1 MRAARTGTLGETA
14 ATEVTDASPGG
25 ERSTSG
31 RRSGHAASRLPVSV
45 VALSAATGVLLVAA
59 AYTAGRL
66 GPSGSPWADRAYWLG
81 QALILVPTTV
91 RLVGRRILT
100 SAETVALVVVLT
112 VAEYLV
118 LVCYS
123 PAEFTYPDELE
134 HWRSTVNLLQTGKPF
149 TVNYLLPISPHYPGL
164 EEVTSALV
172 SVTGLG
178 VFTSGLIVAGVAHL
192 LFVWLLYVLFRE
204 VGGSYRVAGVAVL
217 VYASNSLFESF
228 DSMFVYQTLALPF
241 LGLTLL
247 ATWRL
252 ARPGIEGRGGWLAL
266 TVVAIL
272 ATVITHHV
280 TSYVLVVT
288 LVGITLAALLTGHRQ
303 AAGWTAIPAFLSA
316 LAVTGWIILAAPG
329 TWSYLQPF
337 TAGILQGL
345 QAIFTG
351 EHVAAAP
358 ALTGPLGNKILAAAA
373 VLVISALLP
382 VGWWRVWRRHRN
394 QPLPVTMAI
403 GSVSWYA
410 VVILRFTVAD
420 GSELAGRSDTF
431 VFVPV
436 AYVAAL
442 AVGYL
447 AGAVVRRQ
455 ARVVAAAVLVVVL
468 LLLFDGLVNGWP
480 PYWERL
486 PGAYQVAGSER
497 SVEPETVAGAR
508 WALAA
513 LGPGNRFATDVG
525 SYAVLGG
532 YGDQNPVR
540 DVAYLYETRTWTAL
554 DLSRSAQQALHYV
567 WVDERLSRSLP
578 ASGQYF
584 PVDPNAGKYK
594 RPLSPADLA
603 KFDNVPDLDRIY
615 DSGNVVIYQ
624 LPRS

>member
-1 MRAARTGTLGETA
+1 
-14 ATEVTDASPGG
+14 
-25 ERSTSG
+25 
-31 RRSGHAASRLPVSV
+31 VSI

-81 QALILVPTTV
+81 QAFILVPTTL
-91 RLVGRRILT
+91 RLVSRRLLT
-100 SAETVALVVVLT
+100 AAETLALVVVLT
-112 VAEYLV
+112 VAEYLAMI
-118 LVCYS
+118 CYS
-123 PAEFTYPDELE
+123 PTGFSYPDELE
-134 HWRSTVNLLQTGKPF
+134 HWRSTVNLLGTGKLF

-164 EEVTSALV
+164 EEVTSAFV
-172 SVTGLG
+172 SITGLG
-178 VFTSGLIVAGVAHL
+178 VFPSGLIVAGVAHL
-192 LFVWLLYVLFRE
+192 LFVCLLYVLFRE
-204 VGGSYRVAGVAVL
+204 ASGSYRVAGVAVL
-217 VYASNSLFESF
+217 CYASSSLFESF

-252 ARPGIEGRGGWLAL
+252 AGGGRSRPRAGWLTVAAL
-266 TVVAIL
+266 AIA

-280 TSYVLVVT
+280 TSYVLVVM
-288 LVGITLAALLTGHRQ
+288 LIGITVAALLTGHRQ
-303 AAGWTAIPAFLSA
+303 VAGWTAVPAALSV
-316 LAVTGWIILAAPG
+316 LAVIAWIILAAPG
-329 TWSYLQPF
+329 TSSYLQPF
-337 TAGILQGL
+337 AAGMLQGL
-345 QAIFTG
+345 RAIFFG

-358 ALTGPLGNKILAAAA
+358 ALTGPLGNKLLAAAA
-373 VLVISALLP
+373 VLVVSALLP
-382 VGWWRVWRRHRN
+382 VGWWRVWRRHRH
-394 QPLPVTMAI
+394 QPLPLAMAI
-403 GSVSWYA
+403 GSVSWY
-410 VVILRFTVAD
+410 VVVLIRFTVAD
-420 GSELAGRSDTF
+420 GSELAGRSETF

-436 AYVAAL
+436 AYVVAL
-442 AVGYL
+442 AIGYL

-513 LGPGNRFATDVG
+513 LGPGNRFAADVG

-540 DVAYLYETRTWTAL
+540 DVAYLYETPTWTAL
-554 DLSRSAQQALHYV
+554 DTSRSAQQALHYV
-567 WVDERLSRSLP
+567 WVDERLSRALP

-594 RPLSPADLA
+594 HPLSPAGLA
-603 KFDNVPDLDRIY
+603 KFDNLPDLSRIY

-624 LPRS
+624 LPGS